1 MKRAALQV
9 LLLLLSA
16 GAAAQQRPLDE
27 VLNDYVAQGMR
38 YNLGLRSESIAVEQ
52 AQAALRAARAQYR
65 PELSLT
71 ARYTRA
77 DGGRTIDI
85 PTGDL
90 LNPVYATLNE
100 MLAAQ
105 GRPAEFPMIEN
116 QRIALI
122 REREQDTRVTLR
134 QPLYAPAISAN
145 DRAQRA
151 LLSAS
156 EAKRAALARELK
168 RDLTVAYLDW
178 LKAGEAVE
186 VVTSSAALLQE
197 NLRVNQ
203 SLFDNGKITEDQPLR
218 AKAELLAI
226 QQQLQEARNAAKL
239 ARNYVNFLLNQPFDN
254 ELERAAPPAAPSPLA
269 VDLNDL
275 RRVAVE
281 NRPELNQLQH
291 QLQASREQVR
301 VAQEQGR
308 PTVSLG
314 VDTGIQGE
322 DYGTG
327 GDYNFATASL
337 LLNWKFYAGGATR
350 AQIDGANAAAR
361 RLETEQLQAARRI
374 ELQVEEAADRY
385 STSLGSFA
393 TAQARTEAARAA
405 FRIASRKRD
414 EGAINQAEF
423 IDARSSLTNA
433 ELNLNVTRFDVLAQR
448 AELEYATASGTL
460 PLPQ

>member
-1 MKRAALQV
+1 MKHATLLVLWLLFPSAAN
-9 LLLLLSA
+9 
-16 GAAAQQRPLDE
+16 AQQRPLDE
-27 VLNDYVAQGMR
+27 VLDDYVTQGMR
-38 YNLGLRSESIAVEQ
+38 YNLALRGEAIAVEQ

-85 PTGDL
+85 ATGDL

-100 MLAAQ
+100 MLVAQ

-186 VVTSSAALLQE
+186 VMASSATLLQE

-218 AKAELLAI
+218 ARAELLAI
-226 QQQLQEARNAAKL
+226 QQQLQEARNAAKS

-254 ELERAAPPAAPSPLA
+254 ALEHAAPLAEPPRIA

-275 RRVAVE
+275 RRAAVA

-291 QLQASREQVR
+291 QLRASREQVR

-314 VDTGIQGE
+314 VDAGIQGE

-350 AQIDGANAAAR
+350 AQIDGASAAAR
-361 RLETEQLQAARRI
+361 HLETEQMQAARRI
-374 ELQVEEAADRY
+374 ELQVEQAADRY
-385 STSLGSFA
+385 LTSLDSFT
-393 TAQARTEAARAA
+393 TAQARAEAARAA

-414 EGAINQAEF
+414 EGVINQAEF

-460 PLPQ
+460 PLSQ